1 MLNHPKA
8 LIPTMLLVAAAG
20 MLTSAPPAPAQS
32 IDVSGLR
39 ADMIAD
45 ISTLESKYVSLAEA
59 MPAATYD
66 WSPMEGVRS
75 VGEVFCHMAGANF
88 GIPRYFGV
96 DAPAEAATLESKCD
110 TDDLESLKTG
120 AIESLRKSFVFAKQ
134 AIADVPD
141 ANLDDATKLFG
152 RDTTKRAA
160 MLLYVT
166 HMHEHLGQSVAYAR
180 SNGVVPPWSTGS

>member
-1 MLNHPKA
+1 MLNPPKA

-166 HMHEHLGQSVAYAR
+166 HMHEHLGQSGAYAR

>member
-1 MLNHPKA
+1 VLNHPQA
-8 LIPTMLLVAAAG
+8 LIPTVLLVATAGVLSAA
-20 MLTSAPPAPAQS
+20 APARAQS
-32 IDVSGLR
+32 ADVSGLR

-45 ISTLESKYVSLAEA
+45 ISTMESKFVGLAEA
-59 MPAATYD
+59 MPASAYD

-75 VGEVFCHMAGANF
+75 AGEVFCHMAAANF
-88 GIPRYFGV
+88 GIPRFFGV
-96 DAPAEAATLESKCD
+96 NAPAEAAALESKCD
-110 TDDLESLKTG
+110 TDDLAALKAG
-120 AIESLRKSFVFAKQ
+120 AVEVLAQSFVFAQ
-134 AIADVPD
+134 EAIAAVPD

-180 SNGVVPPWSTGS
+180 SNGVVPPWSTGN

>member
-1 MLNHPKA
+1 VLNHPKA

-75 VGEVFCHMAGANF
+75 VGEVFCHMAAANF
-88 GIPRYFGV
+88 RIPRFFGV
-96 DAPAEAATLESKCD
+96 EAPAEAEALEPNCD
-110 TDDLESLKTG
+110 TDDLAALKKG
-120 AIESLRKSFVFAKQ
+120 AVEALSKSFVFARE

-141 ANLDDATKLFG
+141 ASLDDATKLFG

-180 SNGVVPPWSTGS
+180 SNGVVPPWSAGS

>member
-75 VGEVFCHMAGANF
+75 VGEVFCHMAAANF
-88 GIPRYFGV
+88 RIPRFFGV
-96 DAPAEAATLESKCD
+96 EAPAEAEALEPNCD
-110 TDDLESLKTG
+110 TDDLAALKKG
-120 AIESLRKSFVFAKQ
+120 AVEALSKSFVFARE

-141 ANLDDATKLFG
+141 ASLDDATKLFG

-180 SNGVVPPWSTGS
+180 SNGVVPPWSAGS

>member
-96 DAPAEAATLESKCD
+96 NAPAEAATLESKCD

>member
-1 MLNHPKA
+1 
-8 LIPTMLLVAAAG
+8 
-20 MLTSAPPAPAQS
+20 
-32 IDVSGLR
+32 
-39 ADMIAD
+39 MIAD

>member
-1 MLNHPKA
+1 VLNHPKA